1 MPASIPANRGDLF
14 EVFFAA
20 SVAARFVKRSKIKSA
35 KTLPTVTQSDVDQ
48 VLTEIMKKGYTKN
61 VNDVGSAVIDNVSV
75 SVSVPQKAQSFLMD
89 KTNWAKVNDLRSGA
103 ISFVNSHSRLNA
115 QARGLSIN
123 ERQDFIR
130 VSAAGIEDQRGVK
143 ADVKVEVNSPTNPD
157 VKFRNIDYSLKVSGG
172 EQFHQV
178 SGQGFDKFLSIFG
191 EMGLDV
197 SEISGQYQNLI
208 DQFFDKEV
216 FTKKY
221 PSRETAKATGGGEF
235 LKKAARLVYTYAAK
249 KLNDGLNVEEITNTK
264 IKFADYIIFGLSRNV
279 VTELVKF
286 NTNGSVKTLVTNR
299 EFRDKLLNIRYRATI
314 NGSGDPKIEIYRSNP
329 DGSIL
334 SGGGNLIMQIR
345 YKMEVA
351 SSSTPGGGKSYRF
364 YPRNYLE
371 AQKGMFLV

>member
-89 KTNWAKVNDLRSGA
+89 KANWAKVNDLRSGA

-235 LKKAARLVYTYAAK
+235 LKIAARLVYTYAAK
-249 KLNDGLNVEEITNTK
+249 NK
-264 IKFADYIIFGLSRNV
+264 
-279 VTELVKF
+279 
-286 NTNGSVKTLVTNR
+286 
-299 EFRDKLLNIRYRATI
+299 
-314 NGSGDPKIEIYRSNP
+314 
-329 DGSIL
+329 
-334 SGGGNLIMQIR
+334 
-345 YKMEVA
+345 
-351 SSSTPGGGKSYRF
+351 
-364 YPRNYLE
+364 
-371 AQKGMFLV
+371 